1 MRKIAV
7 LPSLLTLGNLVCG
20 FHAIRFAADG
30 RFMSAAWLVF
40 LAMVFDALDG
50 KVARLTGASSQ
61 FGAELD
67 SLADVVSFG
76 IAPAFIVAMLTAA
89 VQSEHQ
95 RLVWLSCMVYAV
107 CAALRLARFNVETGP
122 DEESHRF
129 FRGLPS
135 PAAAGQVVALVVLHY
150 YLKEQFGFYAVRHV
164 IPAAAFTAG
173 VLMVSRIRY
182 PHVVNIYLGGHH
194 AFADVVFVVIV
205 VLLMATIKELTLA
218 AAFTLFT
225 AAGLVNTMR
234 LLVAHKADEQEE
246 PIF

>member
-20 FHAIRFAADG
+20 FHAIRYAADQ
-30 RFMSAAWLVF
+30 RFTAAAWMVL

-50 KVARLTGASSQ
+50 KVARLTKASSR

-76 IAPAFIVAMLTAA
+76 IAPAFMVAMLAA
-89 VQSEHQ
+89 AAQSDYQ
-95 RLVWLSCMVYAV
+95 RLVWLCGMVYCV
-107 CAALRLARFNVETGP
+107 CAALRLARFNVETTL
-122 DEESHRF
+122 DDESHRF

-135 PAAAGQVVALVVLHY
+135 PAAAGQVVSLVVLHP
-150 YLKEQFGFYAVRHV
+150 YLEARFQIDVVRHI
-164 IPAAAFTAG
+164 IPTATFLSG

-182 PHVVNIYLGGHH
+182 PHVVNLYLSGHH
-194 AFADVVFVVIV
+194 AFADVVFLAIGA
-205 VLLMATIKELTLA
+205 LLIATVKELTLA
-218 AAFTLFT
+218 ACFTLFT
-225 AAGLVNTMR
+225 AAGLANTIREM
-234 LLVAHKADEQEE
+234 VFHSAEEQR

>member
-20 FHAIRFAADG
+20 FHAIRYAADAE
-30 RFMSAAWLVF
+30 FTTAAWMIV

-50 KVARLTGASSQ
+50 KVARLTKASSQ

-76 IAPAFIVAMLTAA
+76 IAPAFMVAMLTLS
-89 VQSEHQ
+89 VQSDYQ
-95 RLVWLSCMVYAV
+95 RLVWLCCMVYAV
-107 CAALRLARFNVETGP
+107 CAALRLARFNVETGL
-122 DEESHRF
+122 DDESHKF

-135 PAAAGQVVALVVLHY
+135 PAAAGQVVSLVVLHH
-150 YLKEQFGFYAVRHV
+150 YLYNRFQIDIVRHV
-164 IPAAAFTAG
+164 IPGVTFIAG

-194 AFADVVFVVIV
+194 AFADVVFLAIAA
-205 VLLMATIKELTLA
+205 LLIATIKELTLA
-218 AAFTLFT
+218 ACFSLFT
-225 AAGLVNTMR
+225 ILGLVNTVR
-234 LLVAHKADEQEE
+234 LMLTSKAEEEE